1 MELSIVVAK
10 ILALVYISSGIAA
23 LSGKISFNK
32 MVEEY
37 ERSQGLTFLSGFITI
52 VFGVFLVEYHN
63 IWARNW
69 TVLITII
76 GWLSLFKGV
85 MLIAFPQSI
94 LMFSR
99 WYRNT
104 FRWGIFMIIFG
115 LVFGYFGFIAR

>member
-52 VFGVFLVEYHN
+52 AFGVFLVEYHN

-69 TVLITII
+69 TVLITVI

-99 WYRNT
+99 WHRNT
-104 FRWGIFMIIFG
+104 FRWGILMIIFG

>member
-37 ERSQGLTFLSGFITI
+37 ERSQGLTFLSGFVTI
-52 VFGVFLVEYHN
+52 VIGVFLVEYHN
-63 IWARNW
+63 IWVRNW
-69 TVLITII
+69 TVLITLI

-99 WYRNT
+99 WRRNT
-104 FRWGIFMIIFG
+104 FRLGIFMIIFG

>member
-37 ERSQGLTFLSGFITI
+37 ERSQGLTFLSGFVTI
-52 VFGVFLVEYHN
+52 VIGVFLVEYHN
-63 IWARNW
+63 IWVRNW
-69 TVLITII
+69 TVLITVI

-99 WYRNT
+99 WRRNT
-104 FRWGIFMIIFG
+104 FRLGILMIIFG

>member
-63 IWARNW
+63 IWAGNW
-69 TVLITII
+69 TVLVTVI

-99 WYRNT
+99 WHRNT

>member
-37 ERSQGLTFLSGFITI
+37 ERSQGLTFLSGFVTI
-52 VFGVFLVEYHN
+52 VIGVFLVEYHN
-63 IWARNW
+63 IWVRNW
-69 TVLITII
+69 TVLITVI

-99 WYRNT
+99 WRRNT
-104 FRWGIFMIIFG
+104 FRLGIFMIILG

>member
-37 ERSQGLTFLSGFITI
+37 ERSQGLTFLSGFVTI
-52 VFGVFLVEYHN
+52 VIGVFLVEYHN
-63 IWARNW
+63 IWVRNW
-69 TVLITII
+69 TVLITVI

-99 WYRNT
+99 WRRNT
-104 FRWGIFMIIFG
+104 FRLGIFMIIFG